1 MESKMPVFIISGKSP
16 LEDPGGYPAYARIL
30 AITLT
35 SLGYPVHTLAIG
47 EKAGIENKG
56 YGEIHILNT
65 KMLKFFPFLNHLA
78 LAGLPYY
85 SFIFAR
91 EIKKII
97 KEKKITKFILWGMGP
112 WAFPGVFL
120 KISPSTARMI
130 MMSSYFTSTRHEMKG
145 AVDAIRIKDYGIIPK
160 IKYLIVYEIVARM
173 FNLFEKM
180 TLNFCDLVVVHYKSS
195 KEIIKKGFHVND
207 KKIHMFPWYT
217 ETFKREGNKKVETN
231 KYSRPLIVSICR
243 QDPRKG
249 INFIIHAIKILATKY
264 PTITCLIIGS
274 GSFYELNKRLAKKL
288 NITKNVIFPGFVSDI
303 NPILTEAD
311 ITVVVPLR
319 QGSSALTVLESMSY
333 GKTLVVSNCDG
344 IPEDIQNNFSGLIVD
359 SGNEVALANALERL
373 IKDPKLRK
381 KLGENAYR
389 SYKNRFGFDKMKLDI
404 KKLLDANIKIK
415 A

>member
-1 MESKMPVFIISGKSP
+1 MKVKLPVFIISGKSP

-47 EKAGIENKG
+47 KKQGVEKTE
-56 YGEIHILNT
+56 YGDIHILNT
-65 KMLKFFPFLNHLA
+65 KLLKLFPFLHHLA

-85 SFIFAR
+85 SFIFAK
-91 EIKKII
+91 EIKRIV
-97 KEKKITKFILWGMGP
+97 KEKKIAKFILWGMGP
-112 WAFPGVFL
+112 WAFPGAFL
-120 KISPSTARMI
+120 KIFPQKNVHMT

-145 AVDAIRIKDYGIIPK
+145 ALDAIRVKDYGLIPK
-160 IKYLIVYEIVARM
+160 IKYLVVYEIVARV
-173 FNLFEKM
+173 FNLFEKI
-180 TLNFCDLVVVHYKSS
+180 TLDFCDLVVIHYNSS
-195 KEIIKKGFHVND
+195 KKIIREGFNVED
-207 KKIHMFPWYT
+207 KKIHMFPWYA
-217 ETFKREGNKKVETN
+217 ETFKREGDKSIETT

-249 INFIIHAIKILATKY
+249 INFIIHAIKILSQKY
-264 PTITCLIIGS
+264 PNITCLIVGS
-274 GSFYELNKRLAKKL
+274 GSFYELNKKLAEKL
-288 NITKNVIFPGFVSDI
+288 NITKKVIFLGFVADI

-344 IPEDIQNNFSGLIVD
+344 IPEDIKDNFSGLIVE
-359 SGNEVALANALERL
+359 SGNEASLAKALEKL
-373 IKDPKLRK
+373 IKNPALRK
-381 KLGENAYR
+381 RLGENAYKT
-389 SYKNRFGFDKMKLDI
+389 YKSRFGFDKMKSHIEKMLST
-404 KKLLDANIKIK
+404 NIK

>member
-1 MESKMPVFIISGKSP
+1 METKIPVFIISGKSP
-16 LEDPGGYPAYARIL
+16 LEDSGGYPAYARIL

-35 SLGYPVHTLAIG
+35 SLGYRVRTLSIG
-47 EKAGIENKG
+47 SKPGIEKKE
-56 YGEIHILNT
+56 YGDIHILNT
-65 KMLKFFPFLNHLA
+65 RMLKLFPFLHHLA

-85 SFIFAR
+85 SFIFAK

-112 WAFPGVFL
+112 WAFTGAYL
-120 KISPSTARMI
+120 KMFPAKTARMT

-145 AVDAIRIKDYGIIPK
+145 AVDAIRIKDYGLIPK
-160 IKYLIVYEIVARM
+160 IKYLIVYEVVARI
-173 FNLFEKM
+173 FNLFEKI
-180 TLNFCDLVVVHYKSS
+180 TLDFCDLVVIHYKST
-195 KEIIKKGFHVND
+195 KKIIKKDFNVND

-217 ETFKREGNKKVETN
+217 ETFKREGNKGANTKQ
-231 KYSRPLIVSICR
+231 YSHPLIVSICR

-249 INFIIHAIKILATKY
+249 INFIIHAIKILSKKF
-264 PTITCLIIGS
+264 PNVTCLIIGS
-274 GSFYELNKRLAKKL
+274 GSFYELNKRLAEKL

-303 NPILTEAD
+303 NPVLTEAD

-344 IPEDIQNNFSGLIVD
+344 IPEDIKDNFSGLIVE
-359 SGNEVALANALERL
+359 SGNEVELAKALEKL
-373 IKDPKLRK
+373 IKDPGLRK
-381 KLGENAYR
+381 RLGENAYKT
-389 SYKNRFGFDKMKLDI
+389 YKNRFGFDKMKSHI
-404 KKLLDANIKIK
+404 QELLTAKIK